1 MKLGAQEV
9 IGVVEGR
16 VRGALGFPSES
27 EGGWRLSGTLELGGC
42 VVVKGEARAA
52 IGMGW
57 VDQLDLRGPVRL
69 MLVQDSC

>member
-9 IGVVEGR
+9 IGVVEGC
-16 VRGALGFPSES
+16 VRRALGFPSES
-27 EGGWRLSGTLELGGC
+27 EGRWRLSGTLELGGC
-42 VVVKGEARAA
+42 VVVKGVASAA

-69 MLVQDSC
+69 MLVRDSC